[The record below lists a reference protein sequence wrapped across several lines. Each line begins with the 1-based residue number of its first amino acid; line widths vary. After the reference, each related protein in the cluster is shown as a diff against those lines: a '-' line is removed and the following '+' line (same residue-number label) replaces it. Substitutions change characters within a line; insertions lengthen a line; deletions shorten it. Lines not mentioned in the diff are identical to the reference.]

1 MNLLLIAAGGCLGA
15 IARFIISSRLNNKSQ
30 TGFPIGTLA
39 VNLAGSFLL
48 GWMTGKGLPESFY
61 FLFGIGFMGAFTTF
75 STFKLENIQ
84 LREKKNHPVL
94 IKYLLFSYAGG
105 ILLAFIGLMIG
116 MGKS

>member
-15 IARFIISSRLNNKSQ
+15 IARFMISSRLNNKSQ
-30 TGFPIGTLA
+30 TGFPSGTLA

-48 GWMTGKGLPESFY
+48 GWMTGKGLSENLYS
-61 FLFGIGFMGAFTTF
+61 LLGIGFMGAFTTF

-84 LREKKNHPVL
+84 LREKKNHSVL
-94 IKYLLFSYAGG
+94 IKYLVFSYTGG

-116 MGKS
+116 MGKP